1 MASRPKRRRIEDGRL
16 YTENELRILDAIV
29 RHSDFRSNMIP
40 YRRMGIC
47 DNQKPYPLTSETP
60 PGTINTTGGQM
71 TKEPNPMH
79 KVTKCVISLLTI
91 GLKLLA
97 FGAGIGVTLIQG
109 GAAGVLTI
117 WYFLW
122 YQSEV
127 KPQSITRKGQRKRR
141 TEDRSE
147 DHPLNEINEEEKL

>member
-1 MASRPKRRRIEDGRL
+1 MTMASRPKRRRIEDGRL

-29 RHSDFRSNMIP
+29 RHSDSRSNMIP
-40 YRRMGIC
+40 YRRMVTL
-47 DNQKPYPLTSETP
+47 DNQKPYPITSETP

-71 TKEPNPMH
+71 PMH
-79 KVTKCVISLLTI
+79 KVTKCVISLLAI

-97 FGAGIGVTLIQG
+97 FGTGIGVALIQG
-109 GAAGVLTI
+109 GAAGVLAI

-122 YQSEV
+122 CQSKV
-127 KPQSITRKGQRKRR
+127 NSQSITQKGQRKRR
-141 TEDRSE
+141 TKDRSE

>member
-1 MASRPKRRRIEDGRL
+1 MASRPKRRRIEDGRR
-16 YTENELRILDAIV
+16 YTENEQRILDAIV
-29 RHSDFRSNMIP
+29 KHSNFRSNMIL

-47 DNQKPYPLTSETP
+47 DNQKPYPITSKTP
-60 PGTINTTGGQM
+60 PGTFNTTGGQM

-79 KVTKCVISLLTI
+79 KVTKCVISLLAI

-97 FGAGIGVTLIQG
+97 FGTGIGVALIQG
-109 GAAGVLTI
+109 GAAGVLAI

-122 YQSEV
+122 CQSKV
-127 KPQSITRKGQRKRR
+127 NSQSITRKGQRKRR
-141 TEDRSE
+141 TADRSE

>member
-1 MASRPKRRRIEDGRL
+1 M
-16 YTENELRILDAIV
+16 IL
-29 RHSDFRSNMIP
+29 

-47 DNQKPYPLTSETP
+47 DNQKQYPITSKTP
-60 PGTINTTGGQM
+60 PGTFNTTGGQM
-71 TKEPNPMH
+71 TKEPNPMR
-79 KVTKCVISLLTI
+79 KITQCVISLLTI
-91 GLKLLA
+91 GLNLLA
-97 FGAGIGVTLIQG
+97 FGAGIGVALIQE
-109 GAAGVLTI
+109 GAAGVLAI

-127 KPQSITRKGQRKRR
+127 NSQSITRNGRRKQR

>member
-16 YTENELRILDAIV
+16 YTENELRIWDAIV

-40 YRRMGIC
+40 YRRMGIRG
-47 DNQKPYPLTSETP
+47 NHKPYPITSETP

-79 KVTKCVISLLTI
+79 KVTKCVISLLAI

-97 FGAGIGVTLIQG
+97 FGVGIGVTLIQG
-109 GAAGVLTI
+109 GATGVLAI
-117 WYFLW
+117 WFFLW
-122 YQSEV
+122 CQSKV
-127 KPQSITRKGQRKRR
+127 NSQSIIRKGQSKRR